1 MFDAQATGYPEL
13 GKGRAEMS
21 NASCD
26 VIGLYTEHGADFD
39 RQRGRSLAEKPWLD
53 RFMSLLPKGA
63 SILDI
68 GCGSGEPIAGYFI
81 ASGYE
86 VTGIDASLPLV
97 ELCRKRFPGNLWAV
111 ADMRKLALGR
121 RFDGLIAW
129 HSFFHLTVEDQ
140 RRMFGIFHQHA
151 NDGAALMFTAGPDH
165 GEAIGTFQGRPLYH
179 ASLARD
185 EYESLLA
192 AHGFRLLDHVV
203 NDPGCGGATVY
214 LARRTAL

>member
-1 MFDAQATGYPEL
+1 MPDAS
-13 GKGRAEMS
+13 R
-21 NASCD
+21 D
-26 VIGLYTEHGADFD
+26 VITIYNEHGVDFD

-53 RFMSLLPKGA
+53 RFISLLPKGA

-68 GCGSGEPIAGYFI
+68 GCGSGEPIAGHFI
-81 ASGYE
+81 ASGYD
-86 VTGIDASLPLV
+86 VTGIDASMPLV

-203 NDPGCGGATVY
+203 NDPECGGATVY
-214 LARRTAL
+214 LARRVAL

>member
-1 MFDAQATGYPEL
+1 MPDAS
-13 GKGRAEMS
+13 R
-21 NASCD
+21 D
-26 VIGLYTEHGADFD
+26 VITIYNEHGADFD

-53 RFMSLLPKGA
+53 RFISLLPKGA

-81 ASGYE
+81 ASGYD

-97 ELCRKRFPGNLWAV
+97 ELCRRRFPGNLWAV

-129 HSFFHLTVEDQ
+129 HSFFHLTVDDQ

-192 AHGFRLLDHVV
+192 AHGFRLLDHAVS
-203 NDPGCGGATVY
+203 DPECGGATVY
-214 LARRTAL
+214 LARRVAL

>member
-1 MFDAQATGYPEL
+1 
-13 GKGRAEMS
+13 MS

-192 AHGFRLLDHVV
+192 AHGFRLLDYVV